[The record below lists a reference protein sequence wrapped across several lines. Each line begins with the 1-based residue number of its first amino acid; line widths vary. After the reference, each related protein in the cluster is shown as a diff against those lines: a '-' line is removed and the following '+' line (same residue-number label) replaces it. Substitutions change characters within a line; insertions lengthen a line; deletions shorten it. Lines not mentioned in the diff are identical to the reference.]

1 MMQKMAANSN
11 QMAYNGSPVEVVS
24 KVILEAGTSKNP
36 NF

>member
-1 MMQKMAANSN
+1 MAANSN

-24 KVILEAGTSKNP
+24 KVILEAFTIKNP